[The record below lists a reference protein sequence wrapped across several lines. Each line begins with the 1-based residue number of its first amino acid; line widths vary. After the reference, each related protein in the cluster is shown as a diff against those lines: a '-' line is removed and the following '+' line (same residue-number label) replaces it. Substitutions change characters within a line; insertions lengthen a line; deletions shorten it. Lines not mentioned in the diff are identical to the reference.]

1 MIFEKSCVVTRGM
14 TLGEHSHGAK
24 TFDCRLRLGGKESI
38 PCQNVR
44 DIRSLIWH
52 ILRQIWPMLRS
63 DSISPPVSNPLI
75 PEKLNS
81 IEAMDCK
88 LKKVMFRY
96 KFPIIPLNPK
106 GLWGDEGKFLEKL
119 VERLAISVQC
129 GFEPRRLA
137 SHNTLFRLPG
147 PVAEAC
153 GGC

>member
-1 MIFEKSCVVTRGM
+1 
-14 TLGEHSHGAK
+14 
-24 TFDCRLRLGGKESI
+24 
-38 PCQNVR
+38 
-44 DIRSLIWH
+44 
-52 ILRQIWPMLRS
+52 MLRS

-119 VERLAISVQC
+119 VERLAISVLC